1 MHPDAP
7 LTETDPHEE
16 LPVDDAGIQVELDER
31 DALVEELTRERDE
44 LQSQLL
50 RSIADLQ
57 NFRRRVAQEK
67 DEIRKY
73 ATENLVANLLP
84 VLDNFELTV
93 AASEKGAS
101 AEALLEGV
109 RMVERQLRGS
119 LESVQVRRIVATGA
133 SFNPDEHEAVTTE
146 TSADHP
152 EGTVLEELEAGYRM
166 GDRILR
172 PARVKVAK
180 KP

>member
-7 LTETDPHEE
+7 LTETDREE
-16 LPVDDAGIQVELDER
+16 LQVDDAGVQVELDER

-57 NFRRRVAQEK
+57 NFRRRVAHEK

-73 ATENLVANLLP
+73 ATESLVANLLP
-84 VLDNFELTV
+84 VLDNFERTV
-93 AASEKGAS
+93 AASERGAS
-101 AEALLEGV
+101 PEALLEGV
-109 RMVERQLRGS
+109 RLVERQLRGS
-119 LESVQVRRIVATGA
+119 LESVHVRRIIATGVA
-133 SFNPDEHEAVTTE
+133 FNPDEHEAVTTE
-146 TSADHP
+146 ATEAHP
-152 EGTVLEELEAGYRM
+152 EGTVLEELEAGYKI
-166 GDRILR
+166 GDRVIR

>member
-1 MHPDAP
+1 MHSDAP
-7 LTETDPHEE
+7 MTETDHDD
-16 LPVDDAGIQVELDER
+16 LPIDDAGVQVELDER
-31 DALVEELTRERDE
+31 DALLEKLTRERDE

-84 VLDNFELTV
+84 VLDNFERTV

-119 LESVQVRRIVATGA
+119 LESVHVHRIAAAGA
-133 SFNPDEHEAVTTE
+133 LFNPDEHEAVTTE
-146 TSADHP
+146 ISDSHSD
-152 EGTVLEELEAGYRM
+152 GTVLEELEPGYKM
-166 GDRILR
+166 GDRVLR